1 MNNMK
6 TALAHPTRVGLR
18 AVEETVE
25 TKKYARIENI
35 GPRKPGESGD
45 PGSKLKRDVASEI
58 ARAVFERNEAAIYR
72 ALRRALLKGN
82 PRVFVALA
90 ERAYGKLKEPVE
102 LSVTAGLA
110 ERLAAVRKRKLESEM
125 GQKTFREEAGRR
137 S

>member
-1 MNNMK
+1 
-6 TALAHPTRVGLR
+6 
-18 AVEETVE
+18 VEETVE
-25 TKKYARIENI
+25 TKKCARIESI

-58 ARAVFERNEAAIYR
+58 ARAVFEGNEEAIYR

-110 ERLAAVRKRKLESEM
+110 ERLAAIRKRKLEGEM
-125 GQKTFREEAGRR
+125 RQKTFREEAGRR